1 MFDSFK
7 WYSGSL
13 DLFNVFKVIK
23 YNREFR
29 RQHPEFFDPEGI
41 TVFCGMQGAGKTI
54 SAVNYVQRLCK
65 RYPAVKVCSNFPI
78 KLPETIE
85 VIPWDGVHCFTD
97 IENGYAGV
105 IYLLDEIHLEF
116 NSLESKKM
124 DSNIF
129 TVVSQQRKQRKHIV
143 GTSQVFNRI
152 AKPFREQFR
161 YAVACKTLFKCIQIN
176 SLVDAKRATE
186 GKNGEIICSSIKKF
200 FWFHSPDLYDSYDTY
215 AVMKR
220 FREDWG

>member
-1 MFDSFK
+1 MSFK
-7 WYSGSL
+7 WYMGSL
-13 DLFNVFKVIK
+13 DPFNVFKVIK
-23 YNREFR
+23 YNKEFR
-29 RQHPEFFDPEGI
+29 KLHPEYFDPEGI
-41 TVFCGMQGAGKTI
+41 IVFCGMQGAGKTI
-54 SAVNYVQRLCK
+54 SAVQYVQQLCE
-65 RYPAVKVCSNFPI
+65 RYPNVKVCSNMTL
-78 KLPETIE
+78 KLPEGIE

-97 IENGYAGV
+97 INNGYAGV
-105 IYLLDEIHLEF
+105 IFLLDEIHLEF

-161 YAVACKTLFKCIQIN
+161 YAVACRTLLRCIQIN
-176 SLVDAKRATE
+176 SLIDAKRATE

-215 AVMKR
+215 AVMSR
-220 FREDWG
+220 FRQDWG